1 MSSSNSSTGTST
13 IQILPESSSAQQS
26 IAQSL
31 MSQSINQN
39 QNQNPQTDPNSYWEK
54 YGKYTIGFLAGSIPA
69 AIVTFFITLMSVK
82 SDIALNSVGI
92 AEVKKDIETLKES
105 DKKIE
110 SVEKSINEIHTDL
123 AIIKDRNPK
132 K

>member
-31 MSQSINQN
+31 MSQSIN